1 MNKQN
6 YNTNIE
12 KSILSSILFEPQ
24 TLQDISKILH
34 VEDFY
39 LPTHQLI
46 YDAML
51 KLNKQD
57 LPIDEEFI
65 KRKFP
70 KVDDDAM
77 LQILAANAISQV
89 NLFSYIKELKKA
101 SIARQIHLTSLEL
114 QQKFDVK
121 LIDKLNTL
129 KDELES
135 VDGFAKLKSIDD
147 KACNDIFDKF
157 DIVFDEIENVKFEY
171 LMDNF
176 LVKNEITMISAR
188 PGTGKSLLSV
198 AAANMMLMQKNI
210 EQVYY
215 IDGDNSKSTLKDR
228 NIHHL
233 KKQHGTKFRYFVGLG
248 KNELWQIINALKKK
262 DLTDSLIVFDSI
274 KNFISGDRDK
284 NKDVSP
290 VMEILRTL
298 RNNGA
303 TVVFLHHQNKAQKDF
318 TSDYAGSSAFEED
331 TSNAFTLKRND
342 DKNALILKPFKARAG
357 DLQEIAFSYNAH
369 NHTLTKLDLSYAK
382 QTKEMDEMI
391 EETVEF
397 LKSSRNKPMWS
408 ELSKNLTDLGYDKE
422 KAAKVIKNNEGK
434 LWKFE
439 RGDRNNQKL
448 YSLIETTTSTKSR
461 AVETICEDIA
471 NTAPISQITPRSLFL
486 DTSESLEMDTNSSD
500 KSDKSKDTLYSD
512 NIAPITPRTSNIRL
526 YEGLDIISD
535 KSDNSENRNVLVA
548 SQNFPR
554 ENSGVTVTQSILA
567 NSGWKFSLNQNYT
580 GPISAF
586 EKIQMPIL

>member
-1 MNKQN
+1 MNQQQN
-6 YNTNIE
+6 YNTTIE

-24 TLQDISKILH
+24 TLQDISKILN

-39 LPTHQLI
+39 LPVNQLI
-46 YDAML
+46 YDAMI

-77 LQILAANAISQV
+77 LQILAANAISQAS
-89 NLFSYIKELKKA
+89 LFSYVKELKKD
-101 SIARQIHLTSLEL
+101 SIARQIRLISLEL
-114 QQKFDVK
+114 QQEFDTK
-121 LIDKLNTL
+121 LIDKLNLL
-129 KDELES
+129 KEELES
-135 VDGFAKLKSIDD
+135 VDGFTKLKKDSF
-147 KACNDIFDKF
+147 NNIFDKF
-157 DIVFDEIENVKFEY
+157 DIDYEKVESVKFEY

-188 PGTGKSLLSV
+188 PGTGKSLMSV
-198 AAANMMLMQKNI
+198 AVANMLLIHKTI
-210 EQVYY
+210 EQVFY
-215 IDGDNSKSTLKDR
+215 IDGDNSISTLKDR

-233 KKQHGTKFRYFVGLG
+233 KKQHGAKFRYFVGLG
-248 KNELWQIINALKKK
+248 KSELWQIINTLKKM
-262 DLTDSLIVFDSI
+262 DLSNALIVFDSI

-303 TVVFLHHQNKAQKDF
+303 TVIFLHHQNKAQKDF

-357 DLQEIAFSYNAH
+357 DLQEMAFSYNAH
-369 NHTLTKLDLSYAK
+369 NHTLTKLDLNYAK

-391 EETVEF
+391 EETIEF
-397 LKSSRNKPMWS
+397 LKSSRSRPMWS

-422 KAAKVIKNNEGK
+422 KASKVIKNGEGK

-448 YSLIETTTSTKSR
+448 YSLAETTTTKSKV
-461 AVETICEDIA
+461 VETVYEDIS
-471 NTAPISQITPRSLFL
+471 NIAPISQITPRSLFL
-486 DTSESLEMDTNSSD
+486 GTSESLEMNTNSSD
-500 KSDKSKDTLYSD
+500 NSD
-512 NIAPITPRTSNIRL
+512 N
-526 YEGLDIISD
+526 
-535 KSDNSENRNVLVA
+535 RNMSVA

-554 ENSGVTVTQSILA
+554 ENIEKEQVYKNSI
-567 NSGWKFSLNQNYT
+567 T
-580 GPISAF
+580 PISAISPLSPRTPVYGIF

>member
-1 MNKQN
+1 MNQQN
-6 YNTNIE
+6 YNINIE

-51 KLNKQD
+51 KLDKQA

-77 LQILAANAISQV
+77 LQILAANAISQT
-89 NLFSYIKELKKA
+89 NLFSYIKELKKD
-101 SIARQIHLTSLEL
+101 SIARQIHLTSIEL

-121 LIDKLNTL
+121 LIERLNTL
-129 KDELES
+129 KEELES
-135 VDGFAKLKSIDD
+135 VDGFTKLKSIND

-157 DIVFDEIENVKFEY
+157 DINFEEIENVKFEY
-171 LMDNF
+171 LIDNF

-188 PGTGKSLLSV
+188 PGTGKSLFSV

-233 KKQHGTKFRYFVGLG
+233 KKQYGNKFRYFVGLS
-248 KNELWQIINALKKK
+248 KNELWQIINALKKN
-262 DLTDSLIVFDSI
+262 DLTDALVVFDSI

-303 TVVFLHHQNKAQKDF
+303 TVVFLHHQNKKQKDF
-318 TSDYAGSSAFEED
+318 ESDYAGSSAFEED

-357 DLQEIAFSYNAH
+357 DLQEMAFSYNAH

-382 QTKEMDEMI
+382 QTEEMDEMI
-391 EETVEF
+391 EETIEF
-397 LKSSRNKPMWS
+397 LKSSRSRPMWS
-408 ELSKNLTDLGYDKE
+408 ELQKNLTDLGYDKE

-448 YSLIETTTSTKSR
+448 YSLVETATSKKSR
-461 AVETICEDIA
+461 AVETVYEDIA
-471 NTAPISQITPRSLFL
+471 NTAPISPITPRSLFL
-486 DTSESLEMDTNSSD
+486 GTSESLEMDTNSSD
-500 KSDKSKDTLYSD
+500 NSD
-512 NIAPITPRTSNIRL
+512 
-526 YEGLDIISD
+526 
-535 KSDNSENRNVLVA
+535 NRNVLVA

-554 ENSGVTVTQSILA
+554 ENIEKEQISKNSI
-567 NSGWKFSLNQNYT
+567 T
-580 GPISAF
+580 PISATSPRTPVYGIF
-586 EKIQMPIL
+586 EKIEMPTL

>member
-1 MNKQN
+1 MKQQQN
-6 YNTNIE
+6 YNTTIE

-39 LPTHQLI
+39 LPVNQLI
-46 YDAML
+46 YDAMI

-70 KVDDDAM
+70 KVDNDAM
-77 LQILAANAISQV
+77 LQILAANAISQAS
-89 NLFSYIKELKKA
+89 LFSYVKELKKD
-101 SIARQIHLTSLEL
+101 SIARQIRLISLEL
-114 QQKFDVK
+114 QQEFDTK
-121 LIDKLNTL
+121 LIDKLNLL
-129 KDELES
+129 KEELES
-135 VDGFAKLKSIDD
+135 VDGFTKLKKDSF
-147 KACNDIFDKF
+147 NNIFDKF
-157 DIVFDEIENVKFEY
+157 DIDFEKVESVKFEY

-188 PGTGKSLLSV
+188 PGTGKSLMSV
-198 AAANMMLMQKNI
+198 AVANMLLIHKTI
-210 EQVYY
+210 EQVFY
-215 IDGDNSKSTLKDR
+215 IDGDNSISTLKDR

-233 KKQHGTKFRYFVGLG
+233 KKQHGAKFRYFVGLG
-248 KNELWQIINALKKK
+248 KSELWQIINTLKKM
-262 DLTDSLIVFDSI
+262 DLSNALIVFDSI

-303 TVVFLHHQNKAQKDF
+303 TVIFLHHQNKAQKDF

-342 DKNALILKPFKARAG
+342 DKNALILKPFKARSG
-357 DLQEIAFSYNAH
+357 DLHETAFSYNAH
-369 NHTLTKLDLSYAK
+369 NHTLTKLDLNYAK

-391 EETVEF
+391 EETMEF
-397 LKSSRNKPMWS
+397 LKSSRSRPMWS

-422 KAAKVIKNNEGK
+422 KASKVIKNGEGK

-448 YSLIETTTSTKSR
+448 YSLVETTTTKSKV
-461 AVETICEDIA
+461 VETVYEDIS
-471 NTAPISQITPRSLFL
+471 NIAPRSQITPRSLFL
-486 DTSESLEMDTNSSD
+486 GTSESLEMDTNSSD
-500 KSDKSKDTLYSD
+500 NSD
-512 NIAPITPRTSNIRL
+512 N
-526 YEGLDIISD
+526 
-535 KSDNSENRNVLVA
+535 RNLSSA

-554 ENSGVTVTQSILA
+554 ENIEKEQV
-567 NSGWKFSLNQNYT
+567 
-580 GPISAF
+580 ISAF
-586 EKIQMPIL
+586 RRDGSVCQVQVFKNPISPRTPVYSISEKIEMPIL

>member
-1 MNKQN
+1 MNQQN

-24 TLQDISKILH
+24 ALQDISKILH

-39 LPTHQLI
+39 LPMHQLI

-70 KVDDDAM
+70 KVDDDTM
-77 LQILAANAISQV
+77 LQILAANAISQA
-89 NLFSYIKELKKA
+89 NLFSYVKELKKD
-101 SIARQIHLTSLEL
+101 SIARQTHLTSLEL

-248 KNELWQIINALKKK
+248 KSELWQIINALKKK

-369 NHTLTKLDLSYAK
+369 NHTLTKLDISYAK

-391 EETVEF
+391 EETIEF
-397 LKSSRNKPMWS
+397 LKSSRSRPMWS

-422 KAAKVIKNNEGK
+422 KASKVIKNGEGK

-448 YSLIETTTSTKSR
+448 YSLIETTSTKSK
-461 AVETICEDIA
+461 AVETIYEDIA
-471 NTAPISQITPRSLFL
+471 NTAPISPITPRSLFL
-486 DTSESLEMDTNSSD
+486 GTSESLEMDTNSSD
-500 KSDKSKDTLYSD
+500 NSDKSKDTLYSD
-512 NIAPITPRTSNIRL
+512 NIAPITPRTSNIGL

-567 NSGWKFSLNQNYT
+567 NSSNKFFLNINDT
-580 GPISAF
+580 APISAF

>member
-1 MNKQN
+1 MNEQN

-12 KSILSSILFEPQ
+12 KSILSSIFFEPQ
-24 TLQDISKILH
+24 TLEDVSKILH

-51 KLNKQD
+51 KLDKQA

-77 LQILAANAISQV
+77 LQILAANAISQT
-89 NLFSYIKELKKA
+89 NLFSYIKELKKD

-114 QQKFDVK
+114 QQKFDIK
-121 LIDKLNTL
+121 LIEKLNSL
-129 KDELES
+129 KEELES
-135 VDGFAKLKSIDD
+135 VDGFQKLKKDSF
-147 KACNDIFDKF
+147 NNIFDKF
-157 DIVFDEIENVKFEY
+157 DIDFEKVENVKFEY

-198 AAANMMLMQKNI
+198 ALSNMLLIYKTI
-210 EQVYY
+210 DQVFY
-215 IDGDNSKSTLKDR
+215 IDGDNSISTLRDR

-233 KKQHGTKFRYFVGLG
+233 KKQHGNKFRYFVGLS
-248 KNELWQIINALKKK
+248 KNELWQIIHTLKKM
-262 DLTDSLIVFDSI
+262 DLTNFLIVFDSI
-274 KNFISGDRDK
+274 KNFIAGDRDK

-303 TVVFLHHQNKAQKDF
+303 TVVFLHHQNKNF
-318 TSDYAGSSAFEED
+318 ESDYAGSSAFEED

-397 LKSSRNKPMWS
+397 LKSLRNKPMWS

-448 YSLIETTTSTKSR
+448 YSLIETTSTKSK
-461 AVETICEDIA
+461 AVETIYEDIT

-486 DTSESLEMDTNSSD
+486 GTSESLEMDTNSSD
-500 KSDKSKDTLYSD
+500 KSENSD
-512 NIAPITPRTSNIRL
+512 N
-526 YEGLDIISD
+526 
-535 KSDNSENRNVLVA
+535 RNLSSA

-554 ENSGVTVTQSILA
+554 VDKV
-567 NSGWKFSLNQNYT
+567 K
-580 GPISAF
+580 
-586 EKIQMPIL
+586 K

>member
-1 MNKQN
+1 MSQQQN
-6 YNTNIE
+6 YNTTIE

-24 TLQDISKILH
+24 TLQDISKILN

-39 LPTHQLI
+39 LPVNQLI
-46 YDAML
+46 YDAMI

-77 LQILAANAISQV
+77 LQILAANAISQAS
-89 NLFSYIKELKKA
+89 LFSYVKELKKD
-101 SIARQIHLTSLEL
+101 SIARQIRLISLEL
-114 QQKFDVK
+114 QQEFDTK
-121 LIDKLNTL
+121 LIDKLNLL
-129 KDELES
+129 KEELES
-135 VDGFAKLKSIDD
+135 VDGFTKLKKDSF
-147 KACNDIFDKF
+147 NNIFDKF
-157 DIVFDEIENVKFEY
+157 DIDFEKVESVKFEY

-188 PGTGKSLLSV
+188 PGTGKSLMSV
-198 AAANMMLMQKNI
+198 AVANMLLIHKTI
-210 EQVYY
+210 EQVFY
-215 IDGDNSKSTLKDR
+215 IDGDNSISTLKDR

-233 KKQHGTKFRYFVGLG
+233 KKQHGAKFRYFVGLG
-248 KNELWQIINALKKK
+248 KSELWQIINTLKKM
-262 DLTDSLIVFDSI
+262 DLSNALIVFDSI

-303 TVVFLHHQNKAQKDF
+303 TVIFLHHQNKAQKDF

-357 DLQEIAFSYNAH
+357 DLHETAFSYNAL
-369 NHTLTKLDLSYAK
+369 NHTLTKLDLNYAK

-391 EETVEF
+391 EETMEL
-397 LKSSRNKPMWS
+397 LKSSIQKPMWS

-422 KAAKVIKNNEGK
+422 KAAKVIKNNEGN

-439 RGDRNNQKL
+439 RGNRNNQKL
-448 YSLIETTTSTKSR
+448 YSLIETTITKSK
-461 AVETICEDIA
+461 AVETVYEDIS
-471 NTAPISQITPRSLFL
+471 NIAPISQITPRSFKIELYDGL
-486 DTSESLEMDTNSSD
+486 DVVSDRSEN
-500 KSDKSKDTLYSD
+500 SD
-512 NIAPITPRTSNIRL
+512 N
-526 YEGLDIISD
+526 
-535 KSDNSENRNVLVA
+535 RNLSSA

-554 ENSGVTVTQSILA
+554 ENIENEQ
-567 NSGWKFSLNQNYT
+567 FFPSLSAIGRDGSNCQVEVFKNPLSPKAPVY
-580 GPISAF
+580 SAF
-586 EKIQMPIL
+586 EKIEMPIL

>member
-1 MNKQN
+1 MNQQHN
-6 YNTNIE
+6 YNINIE

-24 TLQDISKILH
+24 TLQDISKILK

-39 LPTHQLI
+39 LPAHQLI

-70 KVDDDAM
+70 KVDDDTM
-77 LQILAANAISQV
+77 LQILAANAISQT
-89 NLFSYIKELKKA
+89 NLFSYIKELKKD
-101 SIARQIHLTSLEL
+101 SIARKIHLTSLEL

-121 LIDKLNTL
+121 LIEQLNSL
-129 KDELES
+129 KEELES
-135 VDGFAKLKSIDD
+135 VDGFQKLKKDSF
-147 KACNDIFDKF
+147 NNIFDKF
-157 DIVFDEIENVKFEY
+157 DIDFEKVENIKFEY

-198 AAANMMLMQKNI
+198 AVSNMLLIYKTI
-210 EQVYY
+210 EQVFY
-215 IDGDNSKSTLKDR
+215 IDGDNSISTLKDR

-233 KKQHGTKFRYFVGLG
+233 KKQHGNKFRYFVGLG
-248 KNELWQIINALKKK
+248 KSELWQIINTLKKMDLK
-262 DLTDSLIVFDSI
+262 DVLIVFDSI

-357 DLQEIAFSYNAH
+357 DLQEMAFSYNAH

-391 EETVEF
+391 EETIEF

-448 YSLIETTTSTKSR
+448 YSLVETSTSKKSKV
-461 AVETICEDIA
+461 VETVYEDIA

-486 DTSESLEMDTNSSD
+486 GTPESLEMDINSSD
-500 KSDKSKDTLYSD
+500 NSDKSKNMQSSE
-512 NIAPITPRTSNIRL
+512 NIAPITPRTFKIGL
-526 YEGLDIISD
+526 YEGLDVICD
-535 KSDNSENRNVLVA
+535 KSENSDNRNIPSA
-548 SQNFPR
+548 PQNFPR
-554 ENSGVTVTQSILA
+554 ENLA
-567 NSGWKFSLNQNYT
+567 NSSNKFFLNMNDT
-580 GPISAF
+580 VPMSAF
-586 EKIQMPIL
+586 EKIEMPTL

>member
-1 MNKQN
+1 MKQQQN
-6 YNTNIE
+6 YNTTIE

-39 LPTHQLI
+39 LPVNQLI
-46 YDAML
+46 YDAMI

-77 LQILAANAISQV
+77 LQILAANAISQAS
-89 NLFSYIKELKKA
+89 LFSYVKELKKD
-101 SIARQIHLTSLEL
+101 SIARQIHLISLEL
-114 QQKFDVK
+114 QQEFDTK
-121 LIDKLNTL
+121 LIDKLNLL
-129 KDELES
+129 KEELES
-135 VDGFAKLKSIDD
+135 VDGFTKLKKDSF
-147 KACNDIFDKF
+147 NNIFDKF
-157 DIVFDEIENVKFEY
+157 DIDFEKVESVKFEY

-188 PGTGKSLLSV
+188 PGTGKSLMSV
-198 AAANMMLMQKNI
+198 AVANMLLIHKTI
-210 EQVYY
+210 EQVFY
-215 IDGDNSKSTLKDR
+215 IDGDNSISTLKDR

-233 KKQHGTKFRYFVGLG
+233 KKQHGAKFRYFVGLS
-248 KNELWQIINALKKK
+248 KSELWQIINTLKKM
-262 DLTDSLIVFDSI
+262 DLSDALIVFDSI

-303 TVVFLHHQNKAQKDF
+303 TVIFLHHQNKAQKDF

-357 DLQEIAFSYNAH
+357 DLHETAFSYNAH
-369 NHTLTKLDLSYAK
+369 NHTLTKLDLNYAK

-391 EETVEF
+391 EETIGL
-397 LKSSRNKPMWS
+397 LKSSIQIPMWS

-439 RGDRNNQKL
+439 RGNRNNQKL
-448 YSLIETTTSTKSR
+448 YSLIETTITKSK
-461 AVETICEDIA
+461 AVETVYEDIS
-471 NTAPISQITPRSLFL
+471 NIAPISPITPRSLFL
-486 DTSESLEMDTNSSD
+486 GASESLEMNTNSSD
-500 KSDKSKDTLYSD
+500 NSD
-512 NIAPITPRTSNIRL
+512 NQ
-526 YEGLDIISD
+526 
-535 KSDNSENRNVLVA
+535 NVLVA

-554 ENSGVTVTQSILA
+554 ENIEKEQVYKNSI
-567 NSGWKFSLNQNYT
+567 T
-580 GPISAF
+580 PISAISPLSPITPVYGIF

>member
-1 MNKQN
+1 MNQQQN

-12 KSILSSILFEPQ
+12 KSILSSILFEPK
-24 TLQDISKILH
+24 TLQDISNILN

-39 LPTHQLI
+39 LPAHQLI
-46 YDAML
+46 YNAML
-51 KLNKQD
+51 TLNKQD
-57 LPIDEEFI
+57 LPIDEEFL
-65 KRKFP
+65 KKKFP
-70 KVDDDAM
+70 KIDECVM
-77 LQILAANAISQV
+77 LDILAANPIS
-89 NLFSYIKELKKA
+89 NILAYAKELKTDA
-101 SIARQIHLTSLEL
+101 INRQMAIVGSKVVHGDLAAIDEL
-114 QQKFDVK
+114 INLQDR
-121 LIDKLNTL
+121 LNTIDGIKQL
-129 KDELES
+129 KR
-135 VDGFAKLKSIDD
+135 DD
-147 KACNDIFDKF
+147 KPFNSIFDKF
-157 DIVFDEIENVKFEY
+157 DINFEEIENVKFEY

-198 AAANMMLMQKNI
+198 AAANMMLIQKNI
-210 EQVYY
+210 EQVFY
-215 IDGDNSKSTLKDR
+215 IDGDNSKSTLRDR

-233 KKQHGTKFRYFVGLG
+233 KKQHGNKFRYFVGLS
-248 KNELWQIINALKKK
+248 KNELWQIIHTLKKM
-262 DLTDSLIVFDSI
+262 DLTNFLIVFDSI
-274 KNFISGDRDK
+274 KNFIAGDRDK

-303 TVVFLHHQNKAQKDF
+303 TVLFLHHQNKKQKDF
-318 TSDYAGSSAFEED
+318 ESDYVGSSAFEED

-369 NHTLTKLDLSYAK
+369 NHTLTKLDLNYAK

-422 KAAKVIKNNEGK
+422 KASKVIKNGEGK

-448 YSLIETTTSTKSR
+448 YSLIETTSTKSK
-461 AVETICEDIA
+461 AVETIYEDIA
-471 NTAPISQITPRSLFL
+471 NTALISPITPISLFL
-486 DTSESLEMDTNSSD
+486 GTSESLEMDTNSSD
-500 KSDKSKDTLYSD
+500 NSDKSKDTLYSE
-512 NIAPITPRTSNIRL
+512 NIAPITPRTSNIGF
-526 YEGLDIISD
+526 YEGLDVVSD
-535 KSDNSENRNVLVA
+535 KSENSDNRNL
-548 SQNFPR
+548 SSDPQNFPR

-567 NSGWKFSLNQNYT
+567 NSSNKFFLNINDT
-580 GPISAF
+580 APISAF